1 MIEMGFS
8 KDNSIN
14 ALLYYQ
20 GNEEAALNAL
30 LNGQTNFPPPG
41 AAGAPPAGPAGNNA
55 AAPAAKSGG
64 FFGKMWGSK

>member
-1 MIEMGFS
+1 MGFS

-14 ALLYYQ
+14 ALLHFQ

-41 AAGAPPAGPAGNNA
+41 AAPAPGAASAAPPAASAAPA
-55 AAPAAKSGG
+55 AAPAKSG
-64 FFGKMWGSK
+64 FFKMWGSK